1 MNTGTILEFVNDRPF
16 EPFVIRLSNGE
27 KFEIRHP
34 ENIVVLKTRLVIG
47 YSEDDRMVQVGLIH
61 VNSIENLQNA

>member
-27 KFEIRHP
+27 KFEIRHS
-34 ENIVVLKTRLVIG
+34 ENIVVLKTRLVIS
-47 YSEDDRMVQVGLIH
+47 YSEDDRVVQVGLIH